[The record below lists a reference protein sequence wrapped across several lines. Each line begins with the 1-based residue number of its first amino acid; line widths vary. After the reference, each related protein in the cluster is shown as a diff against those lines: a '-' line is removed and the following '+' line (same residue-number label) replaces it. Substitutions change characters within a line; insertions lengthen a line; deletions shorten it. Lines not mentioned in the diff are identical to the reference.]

1 MTTGIGRCTHSFSA
15 FGYPEL
21 IRDGLAKPWNHWWN
35 HWVFCAHATLTF
47 RMASR
52 PPHIPRTIA
61 ARFHAGSSVFDQRRT
76 VKSP

>member
-1 MTTGIGRCTHSFSA
+1 MTAGIGRCTHSFSA

-21 IRDGLAKPWNHWWN
+21 IRDGLAKRWNHR
-35 HWVFCAHATLTF
+35 VFCAHATLTF
-47 RMASR
+47 SMASR
-52 PPHIPRTIA
+52 PPSIPRPIA

>member
-21 IRDGLAKPWNHWWN
+21 ITDGLAKPWNHRI
-35 HWVFCAHATLTF
+35 FRAHAILSSSMT
-47 RMASR
+47 SR
-52 PPHIPRTIA
+52 PPRIPRTITT
-61 ARFHAGSSVFDQRRT
+61 RFHAASSVFDPRRT

>member
-21 IRDGLAKPWNHWWN
+21 ITDRLAKPWNHGA
-35 HWVFCAHATLTF
+35 FRAHTTLAF
-47 RMASR
+47 SMASR
-52 PPHIPRTIA
+52 PSSIPRTIA
-61 ARFHAGSSVFDQRRT
+61 TRFHAGSSLFDQRRT